1 MATARL
7 NLSVSAEMLRIA
19 FEFVGA
25 TPKWPVLDCVR
36 VEKHATKGAMIVATN
51 GKLLL
56 VQYDET
62 AKVRNDINLALD
74 TTDWTKLK
82 DARELVYDSEG
93 LYVTK
98 GEHVVALDS
107 FRVMQRANA
116 PYPNWRKLLP
126 DDLSKMRLG
135 VPAMLD
141 AGYVK
146 KLASLYLTYPGYAA
160 MRFYGNPEKPSSPTL
175 VEFPQRPQMVAVL
188 AVAQP
193 KVQEAPAYLPEWLT
207 GEDPAADL

>member
-1 MATARL
+1 MAARL
-7 NLSVSAEMLRIA
+7 NLSVSAEMLRVA

-25 TPKWPVLDCVR
+25 TPKWPVLECVR
-36 VEKHATKGAMIVATN
+36 VEKHAVRGATIIATD

-82 DARELVYDSEG
+82 DSRELIYDSEG
-93 LYVTK
+93 LYVMR
-98 GEHVVALDS
+98 GEHIIALDS
-107 FRVMQRANA
+107 FRVMQKANA
-116 PYPNWRKLLP
+116 PYPKWRKLLP
-126 DDLSKMRLG
+126 ADLSKMRIS

-141 AGYVK
+141 AGYLK
-146 KLASLYLTYPGYAA
+146 KLSSLYLTYPGYAA
-160 MRFYGNPEKPSSPTL
+160 MRFYGDPEKPLGPAL
-175 VEFPQRPQMVAVL
+175 IEFPQRPQMVAVL
-188 AVAQP
+188 AVAKP
-193 KVQEAPAYLPEWLT
+193 SVMEAPAYLPEWLT